1 MCQAF
6 LLIYIWLVFNHRN
19 KKINGTKEDERT
31 HKQSA
36 DTPQPNLSEPKSSKP
51 DTGFGG
57 RGIAKAF
64 KDAGIGINSK
74 LGVKKT
80 AISSGSLS
88 RDVSD
93 DGDSLLKRQPIIAEK
108 CMQFFLSVFFCLLT
122 GATSVCQYFKNV
134 FVGWIYSMLEIGD
147 F

>member
-1 MCQAF
+1 MCQTS
-6 LLIYIWLVFNHRN
+6 LLICIWLVFNHRN
-19 KKINGTKEDERT
+19 KKINCTKEDERI
-31 HKQSA
+31 HKQSP
-36 DTPQPNLSEPKSSKP
+36 DPPQPNHSVRRSSNP

-80 AISSGSLS
+80 AVSSGSLS

-108 CMQFFLSVFFCLLT
+108 CMQ
-122 GATSVCQYFKNV
+122 
-134 FVGWIYSMLEIGD
+134 
-147 F
+147 

>member
-1 MCQAF
+1 M
-6 LLIYIWLVFNHRN
+6 FNYRN
-19 KKINGTKEDERT
+19 KKINDTKEDEST
-31 HKQSA
+31 HKHSP
-36 DTPQPNLSEPKSSKP
+36 DISQPDHSVPTSSKP

-80 AISSGSLS
+80 AVASGSLS

-93 DGDSLLKRQPIIAEK
+93 DGDSLLKRQPIVAEK
-108 CMQFFLSVFFCLLT
+108 CKQLLSVFICSPT
-122 GATSVCQYFKNV
+122 GVNICFKTV
-134 FVGWIYSMLEIGD
+134 F
-147 F
+147 

>member
-1 MCQAF
+1 MF
-6 LLIYIWLVFNHRN
+6 IYRN
-19 KKINGTKEDERT
+19 KKINDTKEDERI
-31 HKQSA
+31 HRQSS
-36 DTPQPNLSEPKSSKP
+36 DTSQPNHSVPMPSKP

-80 AISSGSLS
+80 VVSSGSLS

-108 CMQFFLSVFFCLLT
+108 CMHFFLSIPLLT
-122 GATSVCQYFKNV
+122 CCCYICLIYQFFKNESKLAISKKGTHFFPH
-134 FVGWIYSMLEIGD
+134 FVHDM
-147 F
+147 

>member
-1 MCQAF
+1 MP
-6 LLIYIWLVFNHRN
+6 R
-19 KKINGTKEDERT
+19 
-31 HKQSA
+31 
-36 DTPQPNLSEPKSSKP
+36 SSKP

-80 AISSGSLS
+80 DVSSGSLS

-108 CMQFFLSVFFCLLT
+108 CMQLFFHFSFAYLLVLHLHMYVSFERHVFRSSLQL
-122 GATSVCQYFKNV
+122 
-134 FVGWIYSMLEIGD
+134 
-147 F
+147 

>member
-1 MCQAF
+1 MF
-6 LLIYIWLVFNHRN
+6 FNRRN
-19 KKINGTKEDERT
+19 KKINGTKEDERI
-31 HKQSA
+31 HKQSP
-36 DTPQPNLSEPKSSKP
+36 DPPQPNHAGRRSSNP

-80 AISSGSLS
+80 AVSSGSLS

-108 CMQFFLSVFFCLLT
+108 CMQLFFSFHLLT
-122 GATSVCQYFKNV
+122 YWVYVSISKLCF
-134 FVGWIYSMLEIGD
+134 
-147 F
+147 

>member
-1 MCQAF
+1 MF
-6 LLIYIWLVFNHRN
+6 YLFIYRS
-19 KKINGTKEDERT
+19 KKINDTKEDERMP
-31 HKQSA
+31 KQSPQ
-36 DTPQPNLSEPKSSKP
+36 DTSPPNHSVPMPSKP

-57 RGIAKAF
+57 RVIAKAF

-80 AISSGSLS
+80 VVSSGSLS

-108 CMQFFLSVFFCLLT
+108 CMQFFFSVFICLL
-122 GATSVCQYFKNV
+122 AIVISVRCWFFKNV
-134 FVGWIYSMLEIGD
+134 LLG
-147 F
+147 

>member
-1 MCQAF
+1 MCQTF
-6 LLIYIWLVFNHRN
+6 LLIHILLVFNYRN
-19 KKINGTKEDERT
+19 KNINHDTREDERI
-31 HKQSA
+31 HKERP
-36 DTPQPNLSEPKSSKP
+36 DTSQPNHSVPRSSKP
-51 DTGFGG
+51 DTGYGG

-80 AISSGSLS
+80 AVSSGSLS

-108 CMQFFLSVFFCLLT
+108 CMQLFSFFISLPT
-122 GATSVCQYFKNV
+122 GVTSVCLFFKNLFLGGV
-134 FVGWIYSMLEIGD
+134 CAGD